1 MKSFNVHNVTVI
13 MVTPQ
18 STDPTIAKIT
28 AEAILWITNSTMNS
42 APNKIVT
49 PIALS
54 VWNPS

>member
-28 AEAILWITNSTMNS
+28 AEAIL
-42 APNKIVT
+42 
-49 PIALS
+49 
-54 VWNPS
+54 